1 MRGNLSKSH
10 STCEVPCL
18 CPEKLPIEV
27 ASVGKKESPFSQC
40 VSFSLF
46 RAVFCSLLLL
56 LPGKMWSDKG
66 WRDKNSKGKIS
77 FSSCLAVLSSLSQET
92 MRENGRLVFDLRWK
106 KMPNWRIPHWPCC
119 PIFVAILLFASPF
132 PEKKISALLHF
143 PPNIADSRER
153 RGKRAQKKGKR

>member
-1 MRGNLSKSH
+1 MTRKNRARRRLFVKTRSRRCDEHIEKIFTFQSKMRGNLSKSH
-10 STCEVPCL
+10 STCEAPCL

-46 RAVFCSLLLL
+46 RAVFSSLLLL

-92 MRENGRLVFDLRWK
+92 MRENGRLVFDLR
-106 KMPNWRIPHWPCC
+106 
-119 PIFVAILLFASPF
+119 
-132 PEKKISALLHF
+132 
-143 PPNIADSRER
+143 
-153 RGKRAQKKGKR
+153 